1 MSTAIAHIDPPQE
14 QRAVILTP
22 TDMLG
27 RAVDQGASI
36 EVLERLMALQERHA
50 ANEARKAFNL
60 AIAAA
65 KAEIPVIKK
74 TRRVGYKPRNATEE
88 VSYYHEDLG
97 EIAATIDP
105 ILSRHGL
112 SYRFRTSQSEGGLI
126 TVACILSHRDGHSE
140 ENSLSAGRDE
150 SGSKN
155 NIQAVGST
163 QTYLQRYTLKAALG
177 LAAAR
182 DDDGVEASAP
192 KLISAEDAQALR
204 DKMVEAGLSE
214 ERFCARL
221 KVEKVEQLPAERYDE
236 ADRRIM
242 DYARQKA
249 APHAG

>member
-1 MSTAIAHIDPPQE
+1 MSTAIAHIEPPQE

-74 TRRVGYKPRNATEE
+74 TRKVDFTPKNGGRVAYD
-88 VSYYHEDLG
+88 HEDLG

-105 ILSRHGL
+105 ILSQHGL

-177 LAAAR
+177 LAAAK
-182 DDDGVEASAP
+182 DDDAQKASASGAISDEEAETLRKLVAESKAEIGGFLAFYGAESLSDFP
-192 KLISAEDAQALR
+192 KARFNDAAGMLRTKIYRQAQ
-204 DKMVEAGLSE
+204 EAANG
-214 ERFCARL
+214 
-221 KVEKVEQLPAERYDE
+221 
-236 ADRRIM
+236 
-242 DYARQKA
+242 
-249 APHAG
+249 